1 MDTQKKAAS
10 KFPRWAALT
19 LGGAACA
26 ALTAAAAWYDLTYN
40 GGKLVYPIHSYA
52 FAPTDIPMLLA
63 VGLDVLYALYLA
75 FLLVRGIRAQKE
87 HVAKTGRTRRLSPK
101 LGFLGFFGF
110 LGFAGFWTY
119 GAMGDLTGFMFFA
132 FFGFFGFF
140 FEGKMSNTLMDER
153 FQENVRRAKLDAYKL
168 GIEIVLLLVIANG
181 LIDCSPELR
190 ASVML
195 VVLSLTMG
203 LVLFLQEYL
212 LYRYDQQDAE
222 GV

>member
-26 ALTAAAAWYDLTYN
+26 ALTVAAVWYDLTYN

-87 HVAKTGRTRRLSPK
+87 RMGGSPWRVTRRVATLS
-101 LGFLGFFGF
+101 
-110 LGFAGFWTY
+110 
-119 GAMGDLTGFMFFA
+119 
-132 FFGFFGFF
+132 
-140 FEGKMSNTLMDER
+140 
-153 FQENVRRAKLDAYKL
+153 
-168 GIEIVLLLVIANG
+168 
-181 LIDCSPELR
+181 
-190 ASVML
+190 
-195 VVLSLTMG
+195 
-203 LVLFLQEYL
+203 
-212 LYRYDQQDAE
+212 
-222 GV
+222 